1 MTEIQTLV
9 LDLGQVLTE
18 FWVRLFENAT
28 TKPWWLTGGEQQA
41 SVVEKLRNSTLLGE
55 NARWTE
61 LSNKL
66 YL

>member
-1 MTEIQTLV
+1 M
-9 LDLGQVLTE
+9 LTE